1 MPPVA
6 NARSPD
12 DAERGPRGPFAL
24 TLLVILAA
32 VLFFGFV
39 ALGTWQVERR
49 AWKLDLI
56 ARVDQRVHAPA
67 TAAPGPEQ
75 WSQVTAAM
83 DEYLHVRLT
92 GVFLHDRQ
100 TLVWAS
106 TDAGNGFWVLT
117 PLRTAGGTTVLVNRG
132 FVPTD
137 WCDRTGRCAA
147 GPTGE
152 TTVTG
157 LLRMPET
164 YAFLRHNDPAHDRWY
179 SRDVQAIA
187 AARGLTSV
195 APYFVD
201 ADAALT
207 DASGSNASWPEGG
220 LTVIDFPNNHLVYLI
235 TWYLLALMVAVGTW
249 YVGRTEYRLRR
260 RARNVAATAVASSSP
275 PSVVP

>member
-6 NARSPD
+6 NAPSPD
-12 DAERGPRGPFAL
+12 DAERGPLGPFVLTMLVLLATAL
-24 TLLVILAA
+24 FA
-32 VLFFGFV
+32 GFV

-75 WSQVTAAM
+75 WSQVTAAT
-83 DEYLHVRLT
+83 DEYLHVRMT

-117 PLRTAGGTTVLVNRG
+117 PLRTASGTTILINRG

-137 WCDRTGRCAA
+137 WCGRTGRCAA

-152 TTVTG
+152 TTVVG

-187 AARGLTSV
+187 AARGLTDV

-201 ADAALT
+201 ADAAAT
-207 DASGSNASWPEGG
+207 DASGSNVSWPEGG
-220 LTVIDFPNNHLVYLI
+220 LTVINFPNNHLVYLI
-235 TWYLLALMVAVGTW
+235 TWYLLALMVAVGVW
-249 YVGRTEYRLRR
+249 YVGRVECRLRR
-260 RARNVAATAVASSSP
+260 RARNVAATVVPSSSP
-275 PSVVP
+275 PSVAP